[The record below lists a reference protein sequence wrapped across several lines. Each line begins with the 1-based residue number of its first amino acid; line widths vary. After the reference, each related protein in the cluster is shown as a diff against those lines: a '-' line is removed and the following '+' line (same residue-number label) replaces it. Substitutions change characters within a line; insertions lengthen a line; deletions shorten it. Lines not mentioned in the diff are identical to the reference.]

1 VSPVAAGIRWLAILA
16 SAFVALSFLFFAVN
30 QTSTASQNQVKAIGG
45 QGGVEPESATKVPN
59 PPKDV
64 EKLREDENDTF
75 HEFVDDVNDVLVSPF
90 TGIVDSNDIW
100 VRRLV
105 PLALA
110 LVIYGLG
117 GLYLARALG
126 LRRW

>member
-1 VSPVAAGIRWLAILA
+1 MSPIAAVIRWCAIFA

-30 QTSTASQNQVKAIGG
+30 QTSTASQNQVNSIVGEAGVKA
-45 QGGVEPESATKVPN
+45 ESATKVPD

-64 EKLREDENDTF
+64 EKLRQQENDKF
-75 HEFVDDVNDVLVSPF
+75 HEFVDDVDDVLLSPF
-90 TGIVDSNDIW
+90 TGIVSSNSIW

-110 LVIYGLG
+110 LLIYGIG
-117 GLYLARALG
+117 GLYLARSLG

>member
-1 VSPVAAGIRWLAILA
+1 VSPVAALVRWAAIFA
-16 SAFVALSFLFFAVN
+16 SAFVTLSFLYFAVN
-30 QTSTASQNQVKAIGG
+30 QTSAASQNQVSAIAGQAGVKA
-45 QGGVEPESATKVPN
+45 ESATKVPD
-59 PPKDV
+59 PPKKV
-64 EKLREDENDTF
+64 ELVRQQENDKV
-75 HEFVDDVNDVLVSPF
+75 HEFVDDVDDVLLAPF

-110 LVIYGLG
+110 LLIYGIG
-117 GLYLARALG
+117 GLYLARAMG